1 MKLAK
6 LTAILTLML
15 LLGARRAAVR
25 TGLDNIGSYKQQ
37 FQGKRI
43 GIITNHTA
51 YDSNGRHIVDVFSRI
66 DGVKVTALFG
76 PEHGIRGSEAAG
88 KRIDSDFDSNA
99 DVPVYS
105 LYGKTRK
112 PTPEMLKNVDIL
124 VFDIQDVG
132 ARFYTYTYTMS
143 LAMEAAAENRKR
155 FVVLDRP
162 NPINGLTIEGCV
174 LEPEFA
180 SFVGLFPIPVR
191 HGMTVGELAG
201 MFNEQ
206 GWLANAAKAEL
217 LVVPIKGW
225 RRAMWY
231 DQTALPFIKPSP
243 NMTSLKTA
251 AVYPGLC
258 LLEGTN
264 VSEGRGTS
272 KPFIQF
278 GAPWID
284 AGELAARLN
293 KLNLPGIRFQAVSF
307 TPNASKHVGQKCH
320 GAEITITQRD
330 VLQPY
335 WAGIMIVNEIY
346 RMYPSHF
353 EWIEKHFDRL
363 CGTANVRNAIEEG
376 SSLQTLKQN
385 WRDCSLSFDLARRQ
399 SSQWPKPR
407 AMRLLALAAVVIQP
421 RLLSC
426 AARCRPARS

>member
-1 MKLAK
+1 MRIGK
-6 LTAILTLML
+6 LTVILTLTL
-15 LLGARRAAVR
+15 SLGACPASVR

-51 YDSNGRHIVDVFSRI
+51 YDSDGRHIVDVFSRI

-88 KRIDSDFDSNA
+88 RKIDSQA
-99 DVPVYS
+99 GPAQDVPVYS

-112 PTPEMLKNVDIL
+112 PTPEMLENVDIL

-132 ARFYTYTYTMS
+132 ARFYTYIYTMA
-143 LAMEAAAENRKR
+143 LAMEAAAENRIR

-162 NPINGLTIEGCV
+162 NPINGLTVEGNI
-174 LEPEFA
+174 LEPKFA
-180 SFVGLFPIPVR
+180 SFVGMYPIPVR

-206 GWLANAAKAEL
+206 GWLANAVKAEL

-293 KLNLPGIRFQAVSF
+293 KLNLAGIRFRPVSF
-307 TPNASKHVGQKCH
+307 TPNASKHAGQRCH
-320 GAEITITQRD
+320 GAEITITHRD
-330 VLQPY
+330 MLQPY
-335 WAGIMIVNEIY
+335 WAGIVIVNEIY
-346 RMYPSHF
+346 RMYPGRF

-376 SSLQTLKQN
+376 ASLQTLKQK
-385 WRDCSLSFDLARRQ
+385 WQ
-399 SSQWPKPR
+399 PKLEKFLKIR
-407 AMRLLALAAVVIQP
+407 KRYLLYT
-421 RLLSC
+421 R
-426 AARCRPARS
+426 